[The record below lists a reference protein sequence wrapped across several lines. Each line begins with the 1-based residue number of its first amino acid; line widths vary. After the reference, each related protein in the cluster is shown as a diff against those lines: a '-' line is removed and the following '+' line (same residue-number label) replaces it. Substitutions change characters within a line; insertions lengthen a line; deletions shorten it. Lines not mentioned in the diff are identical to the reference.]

1 MEDSPT
7 LLSGT
12 FEQTQ
17 KTEHN
22 AIFIADDKTTDISKK
37 ELSKQD
43 DTTKHGATRKVSE
56 FVQNVDVYE
65 GEPTNISSENSNNK
79 AVSIENFK
87 KVTEDLETLQSL
99 LELDSQ
105 TPLDWELQQGPRNE
119 QIDPDITGTTSQ
131 DSVTEHKELP
141 TLPSLQQPKELSI
154 IEDSDSHYD
163 MKELPLTVSVTS
175 LQEPKELLEIEEDMS
190 MEVSVLDD
198 HDPVDTPADQIVLPS
213 TDTCISS
220 DHLPMD
226 CYQSEQ
232 LLTETEGTSSYSDN
246 TQVVWFDYQLE
257 TLPKMVVETRTEFM
271 KNRDNYFRGCKWLV
285 IEKFID
291 NDVSDI

>member
-1 MEDSPT
+1 MEDRLT
-7 LLSGT
+7 LLSGAS
-12 FEQTQ
+12 EETQ
-17 KTEHN
+17 KTEDN
-22 AIFIADDKTTDISKK
+22 AIFIANNKTTDILNK
-37 ELSKQD
+37 ELSKEN
-43 DTTKHGATRKVSE
+43 DTTKRDTSRKVSE
-56 FVQNVDVYE
+56 FVKNIDVHE
-65 GEPTNISSENSNNK
+65 GQPANTISENDNNK
-79 AVSIENFK
+79 EDSIENFK

-119 QIDPDITGTTSQ
+119 QLDLNITGTTPQ
-131 DSVTEHKELP
+131 DSVTVHEELS
-141 TLPSLQQPKELSI
+141 TLPSLQKPKELPI

-163 MKELPLTVSVTS
+163 MKEQPLTVSVTS

-198 HDPVDTPADQIVLPS
+198 HDPVDTPVDQLALPS
-213 TDTCISS
+213 NGTCTSS

-226 CYQSEQ
+226 CDQSEH
-232 LLTETEGTSSYSDN
+232 LPTETEGMSSYSDS

-257 TLPKMVVETRTEFM
+257 TLPRMVVETRTEFM

-285 IEKFID
+285 IIEIYKQ
-291 NDVSDI
+291 